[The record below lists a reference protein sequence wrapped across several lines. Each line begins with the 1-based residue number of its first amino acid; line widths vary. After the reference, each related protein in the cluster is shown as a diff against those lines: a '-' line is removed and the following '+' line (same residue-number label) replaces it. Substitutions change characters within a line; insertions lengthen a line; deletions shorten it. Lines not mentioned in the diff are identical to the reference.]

1 MVDVYTAITEIL
13 IQGITTRLTLTV
25 LGIKIEVNFNIT
37 AATTVALQPVYPL
50 GYFHCTSCNACLDA
64 KCNRFHVAKW

>member
-1 MVDVYTAITEIL
+1 MLGALPITILPPIILNATITMVDVYTAITEIL

-37 AATTVALQPVYPL
+37 SAVREARASHLLCVT
-50 GYFHCTSCNACLDA
+50 
-64 KCNRFHVAKW
+64 